1 MRRPAAAT
9 RPDALERALATRD
22 RKALAALTS
31 PPAIQ
36 AFLDALPYSTDLSYR
51 CPQAVLADRRAHCF
65 DGALFGAAAL
75 RRLGHRP
82 RIVDLLP
89 AEGRD
94 DDHLLALFQRDG
106 RWGAV
111 AKSNFVGLHYRE
123 PVYRG
128 LRELAMSYFEVYY
141 NLEREK
147 TLRAYTVPLDL
158 AAFDRLGW
166 EARDGEP
173 LEAIARRLDELRRFL
188 LLLPEQ
194 AGDLAFVDELS
205 ARAGMLG
212 TDPEGL
218 FWPS

>member
-36 AFLDALPYSTDLSYR
+36 AFLDAVPYSTDLCYR
-51 CPQAVLADRRAHCF
+51 CPRAVLADRRAHCF

-82 RIVDLLP
+82 RIVDLIP

-94 DDHLLALFQRDG
+94 DDHLLAVFQRDG

-111 AKSNFVGLHYRE
+111 AKSNFVGLRYRD

-128 LRELAMSYFEVYY
+128 LRELVMSYFEVYY

-147 TLRAYTVPLDL
+147 TLRAYTAPLDL
-158 AAFDRLGW
+158 SAFDRFGW
-166 EARDGEP
+166 EVRDGEP
-173 LEAIARRLDELRRFL
+173 LEAIARRLDELRRFP
-188 LLLPEQ
+188 LLPAGR
-194 AGDLAFVDELS
+194 AGDLARVDELS

-212 TDPEGL
+212 TDPDGL
-218 FWPS
+218 FRPS

>member
-1 MRRPAAAT
+1 MKQPAAAT
-9 RPDALERALATRD
+9 RPNALERALAARD

-51 CPQAVLADRRAHCF
+51 GPRAVLADRRAHCF

-111 AKSNFVGLHYRE
+111 AKSNFVGLRYRE

-147 TLRAYTVPLDL
+147 TLRAYTAPLDL
-158 AAFDRLGW
+158 SAFDRLGW

-173 LEAIARRLDELRRFL
+173 LEAIARRLDELRRFPL
-188 LLLPEQ
+188 LPPEQ
-194 AGDLAFVDELS
+194 AGDLALVDELS

-218 FWPS
+218 FRPS